1 MIDNPNKRKGS
12 HIIAL
17 LVILGLTAQIGYSP
31 MMLGAIANPDS
42 PVSGAIMVATS
53 QAGNG
58 SNFTMPNGNYV
69 ITQGLK
75 TGIYNVSTIAEGYI
89 SQNVG
94 GISVTVGAETG
105 NVNFNLKRSGGIS
118 GKVTDSATGSGIAN
132 VAVTAFSKGRYGWF
146 GLTDS
151 NGNYKIITNLESG
164 VYNVTVASATGYFTK
179 TISGVSVTAGVETSG
194 VNISLGSSATISG
207 KVTSPSGIPIPG
219 VSVTAISTDG
229 GGYLGSTKTG
239 VDGSYKIES
248 GLGSGT
254 YMVTAFSGT
263 SFNQV
268 QNVEATAGHETPNVN
283 LTLNVTVQPTGAI
296 TGTITDTNNNPI
308 AGATISA
315 GSGQA
320 TSGSDGVYEISSG
333 IPTGSYTVYVSATGY
348 QPQNKTGVSVTT
360 GSTTS
365 GVNFK
370 LTKIP
375 ATQSGRIS
383 GTVMGEDNPLTSKQ
397 PSSITCIPGQ
407 TSINVGD
414 TLSVSG
420 GITPQ
425 VAAASVNI
433 EYKMGSTD
441 VTRIATTGS
450 DGKYSDTYSPTAAGS
465 WTVQASW
472 AGDSQHVGASSLAAS
487 FTVTQPLTTG
497 GIKITVA
504 DSNGMLIVGASVSST
519 STPSGQSALSGVS
532 ESDGSITFNNITP
545 GSYTFGA
552 TIAGYVTNSGT
563 ISVSA
568 GSTAMLSIT
577 LQPQS
582 TATTSG
588 IKVTVLDSSGKPI
601 VGATVSSTNTP
612 SGQSALSGVS
622 GSDGSITFSS
632 LAVGSYTLQAS
643 MSGYVTNS
651 GQATVTAGNVVSSS
665 ITLQTQSTG
674 GSSSGGIPGYTF
686 EEIMAGIILS
696 IVVLIWLRRRQ

>member
-1 MIDNPNKRKGS
+1 
-12 HIIAL
+12 
-17 LVILGLTAQIGYSP
+17 
-31 MMLGAIANPDS
+31 
-42 PVSGAIMVATS
+42 
-53 QAGNG
+53 
-58 SNFTMPNGNYV
+58 
-69 ITQGLK
+69 
-75 TGIYNVSTIAEGYI
+75 
-89 SQNVG
+89 
-94 GISVTVGAETG
+94 
-105 NVNFNLKRSGGIS
+105 
-118 GKVTDSATGSGIAN
+118 
-132 VAVTAFSKGRYGWF
+132 
-146 GLTDS
+146 
-151 NGNYKIITNLESG
+151 
-164 VYNVTVASATGYFTK
+164 
-179 TISGVSVTAGVETSG
+179 
-194 VNISLGSSATISG
+194 
-207 KVTSPSGIPIPG
+207 
-219 VSVTAISTDG
+219 
-229 GGYLGSTKTG
+229 
-239 VDGSYKIES
+239 
-248 GLGSGT
+248 
-254 YMVTAFSGT
+254 
-263 SFNQV
+263 
-268 QNVEATAGHETPNVN
+268 
-283 LTLNVTVQPTGAI
+283 
-296 TGTITDTNNNPI
+296 
-308 AGATISA
+308 
-315 GSGQA
+315 
-320 TSGSDGVYEISSG
+320 VYEISSG